1 MNDSPLFSVLIANYN
16 NGRYL
21 PEAIESVISQ
31 TYSNWE
37 IIIVDDCS
45 TDNSKDIY
53 TKLENETRIKIFYND
68 ANKGVGYTKKR
79 LCELAQGEIAGFLD
93 ADDALINTSIEKM
106 CEAHTQLKEVAL
118 IYSTFY
124 ICDTDLNILRRSS
137 YQEAIPV
144 GKTYLDCTLGRV
156 SHFASFKL
164 QYYKLTKGINPEF
177 ILAEDQD
184 LYFKLEEV
192 GGLFYIDEPL
202 YRYRMNS
209 KGVSQ
214 TDSEVTVAWG
224 LIAKYEACKRRGL
237 DPAKYFLPVIG
248 GEKNIISFYENSRDY
263 KIGKFFLMPYRF
275 LKYKLFRGK
284 Y

>member
-1 MNDSPLFSVLIANYN
+1 MNASPLFSVLIANFN
-16 NGRYL
+16 NGCYL
-21 PEAIESVISQ
+21 PEAIESVRSQ

-45 TDNSKDIY
+45 TDNSDDIY
-53 TKLENETRIKIFYND
+53 RELEKDGRIKIFHND
-68 ANKGVGYTKKR
+68 ANKGVGYTKRR

-93 ADDALINTSIEKM
+93 ADDALIDTAIEKM

-124 ICDTDLNILRRSS
+124 ICDTDLNILRKSS
-137 YQEAIPV
+137 YQEAIPA
-144 GKTYLDCTLGRV
+144 GNTYLDCSLGRV

-164 QYYKLTKGINPEF
+164 QYYKLTEGINPSF

-184 LYFKLEEV
+184 IYFKLEEV
-192 GGLFYIDEPL
+192 GALFFIDEPL

-214 TDSEVTVAWG
+214 TDSDAPIAWG

-237 DPAKYFLPVIG
+237 DPAKYFLPVIR

-263 KIGKFFLMPYRF
+263 KIGKIFLLPYRL
-275 LKYKLFRGK
+275 LKYKIFRE
-284 Y
+284 